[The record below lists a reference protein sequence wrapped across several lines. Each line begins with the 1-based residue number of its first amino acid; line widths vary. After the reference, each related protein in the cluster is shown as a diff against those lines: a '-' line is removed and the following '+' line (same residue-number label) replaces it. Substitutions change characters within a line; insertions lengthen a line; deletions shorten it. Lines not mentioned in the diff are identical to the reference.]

1 MPELQR
7 VSITIEP
14 ELLARLDAHI
24 AAAGHQNR
32 SEAVRDLIRAGLA
45 RGGPDEAVV
54 AGSLTLVYDHDQRA
68 LVDRLVDH
76 AHDHHGL
83 VLSTLHVHLDA
94 HRCLELTAL
103 RGPRGELRH
112 YAAHALGMKGVLHG
126 ELVLTDAG

>member
-1 MPELQR
+1 VPELQR

-14 ELLARLDAHI
+14 GLLARLDAPI

-54 AGSLTLVYDHDQRA
+54 AGSLTRVYDHDQCA
-68 LVDRLVDH
+68 LVDRLVVR
-76 AHDHHGL
+76 AYDHHGP
-83 VLSTLHVHLDA
+83 VLSTLHVHPDA
-94 HRCLELTAL
+94 HRRLEVTAL
-103 RGPRGELRH
+103 RGPRGERRH
-112 YAAHALGMKGVLHG
+112 HAAHALGMKGVLHG